1 VAVIKRSFDSPRGWS
16 GNFSWGTIRVTRS
29 GDREEICKSTRPR
42 TLGSF
47 RLGPIPKMIGVV
59 LVSSLFIPCFAQI
72 PIDRPLTR
80 TPTLPD
86 SVTLLRDIPYD
97 KYPDTKLDI
106 LQLKQPSSGKHP
118 GVIIIH
124 GGGWINGD
132 KDERLEYAGMK
143 WVEEGFVA
151 AVVNYRLAS
160 VATAPAAI
168 TDVLTAAQWFRDHAS
183 DYGVDPKRIVVTG
196 ESAGAHLALMVAFT
210 PASAGLGPV
219 GDVAAVINFCA
230 ITDVTEQI
238 EGPHATDYAK
248 AWLPEQ
254 PNRSELAR
262 KVSPITYVRKGLPP
276 VFTIHGDNDPLV
288 PYSQSVRLT
297 EALRKAGDQAELI
310 TVPQNTHGF
319 TIVSLDD
326 VFAKIFAFLRSQGI
340 LK

>member
-1 VAVIKRSFDSPRGWS
+1 MVAVINRALDSFRGRN
-16 GNFSWGTIRVTRS
+16 GNFVQGTDKATPS
-29 GDREEICKSTRPR
+29 ADWEEICKSCRPLAAVR
-42 TLGSF
+42 MS
-47 RLGPIPKMIGVV
+47 PISKMIGGV
-59 LVSSLFIPCFAQI
+59 LSFLLFGICFAQI

-80 TPTLPD
+80 TPTLPN
-86 SVTLLRDIPYD
+86 SVTLVRDIPYD

-106 LQLKQPSSGKHP
+106 LQLKQPSQGKHP

-124 GGGWINGD
+124 GGGWVNGD

-143 WVEEGFVA
+143 WAEKGFVA

-160 VATAPAAI
+160 VATAPVAI

-183 DYGVDPKRIVVTG
+183 DYDVDPKRIVVTG

-210 PASAGLGPV
+210 PASAGLGPA
-219 GDVAAVINFCA
+219 GEVAAVINFCA

-297 EALRKAGDQAELI
+297 EALRKDGNRAELI

-319 TIVSLDD
+319 TLASLDD
-326 VFAKIFAFLRSQGI
+326 VFVKVFAFLSSQGI